1 MKITHRAVTSSVFEL
16 AMTAELDLRFSDEDA
31 WTIRIELFCDTERE
45 GWFRC
50 HVWELEMF
58 RLTPTF
64 LQDQSGQPAHLTDD
78 TIMVERGLAGSSITS
93 HLKQSF
99 AAPNVEA
106 ALGMVIEDLK
116 SYLEQVTGE
125 RAQ

>member
-1 MKITHRAVTSSVFEL
+1 
-16 AMTAELDLRFSDEDA
+16 
-31 WTIRIELFCDTERE
+31 
-45 GWFRC
+45 
-50 HVWELEMF
+50 MF